1 MRQTKWVIV
10 LRSIIAALV
19 LVLGIASLAAGRIVI
34 GIVLIGLAATN
45 VALTITMRRRRA
57 ELLERFPGLAQTP
70 AARQTGPTPPR

>member
-34 GIVLIGLAATN
+34 GVVLIGLAATN

-57 ELLERFPGLAQTP
+57 ELLERFPGLAQTSAERPP
-70 AARQTGPTPPR
+70 APSAH